1 MKYSVYESKMDSKT
15 LSDFKKLKCFENIA
29 QQFPEATDMLKNEV
43 DNLGR
48 KYLALQ

>member
-1 MKYSVYESKMDSKT
+1 MDSKT
-15 LSDFKKLKCFENIA
+15 LSDFKKDLLKYFENIA

-48 KYLALQ
+48 KYLALQEK